1 MLSCFSGL
9 AFNTLRNI
17 HINYLFHCLYD
28 MSVRNQLC
36 RDMSSR
42 IKFHFP
48 FIYRRETREHLHIS
62 IRMKNNS
69 SEQRIKVNKNVK
81 KKLHPLITVHWLKS
95 LKGPHAAVKRRSII
109 IQQTTRSNLSCKHL
123 KKAGGIL
130 HMHACIAIFL
140 LFMQHPSTCL
150 E

>member
-1 MLSCFSGL
+1 
-9 AFNTLRNI
+9 
-17 HINYLFHCLYD
+17 

-48 FIYRRETREHLHIS
+48 FIYRRETQEHLHIS

-81 KKLHPLITVHWLKS
+81 KKTTPAYYSTLIKVFKRAPRSSQKEIHHHP
-95 LKGPHAAVKRRSII
+95 A
-109 IQQTTRSNLSCKHL
+109 NN
-123 KKAGGIL
+123 
-130 HMHACIAIFL
+130 AI
-140 LFMQHPSTCL
+140 
-150 E
+150 

>member
-1 MLSCFSGL
+1 M
-9 AFNTLRNI
+9 
-17 HINYLFHCLYD
+17 
-28 MSVRNQLC
+28 Q
-36 RDMSSR
+36 
-42 IKFHFP
+42 
-48 FIYRRETREHLHIS
+48 EHLHIS

-81 KKLHPLITVHWLKS
+81 KITPAYYSTLIKVF
-95 LKGPHAAVKRRSII
+95 KRRSI

-130 HMHACIAIFL
+130 HTHACIAIFL